1 MPSQPNSDILTFKSG
16 GVVVEFEER
25 HNIFDQPGKL
35 RLGAFGNQG
44 VTGNYREA
52 LEIEAMDP
60 TQDINTVMASIRHVN
75 PKYGVYANLEQQV
88 VQDIGLFARASWND
102 GQNQILS
109 FTDIDRSLS
118 GGLSIKGSYW
128 GRSDDTVG
136 IGGVINGLSA
146 AHRDFLAA
154 GGLGLL
160 IGDGALNYRPEQIF
174 ETYYTYSVSKNL
186 MLTADY
192 QLVNNP
198 SYNADRGP
206 VSIFSGRLHG
216 EF

>member
-1 MPSQPNSDILTFKSG
+1 
-16 GVVVEFEER
+16 VVEFEER
-25 HNIFDQPGKL
+25 HTIFDQPGKL

-44 VTGNYREA
+44 NTGNYRQA
-52 LEIEAMDP
+52 LAIEAADP
-60 TQDINTVMASIRHVN
+60 TQDINVVMTSIQHTN
-75 PKYGVYANLEQQV
+75 PKYGFYANLEQQIAKDV
-88 VQDIGLFARASWND
+88 GLFARASWND

-118 GGLSIKGSYW
+118 GGFSIKGSHW
-128 GRSDDTVG
+128 GRPNDTIGVG
-136 IGGVINGLSA
+136 GAINGLSS

-160 IGDGALNYRPEQIF
+160 IGDGRLNYRPEQIL
-174 ETYYTYSVSKNL
+174 ETYYAYAIDKNFT
-186 MLTADY
+186 LTADY
-192 QLVNNP
+192 QLITNP
-198 SYNADRGP
+198 AYNADRGP